1 MKKLLFIS
9 FLFVSLS
16 SFSQGNL
23 QFNKVINLN
32 YTGEGVYLGKKTLAN
47 VTIPDGKVWKITYV
61 YAQYADDGKNYIPYK
76 DGNYIDYHVEIGG
89 IWFPNG
95 TQGNGGSAP
104 TNSLNGSAVW
114 IDSGLTEINI
124 VTYENDTPPYN
135 VSISAIEFN
144 VVQ

>member
-9 FLFVSLS
+9 FLFVSLG

-32 YTGEGVYLGKKTLAN
+32 YTGNGADTNKSTITT
-47 VTIPDGKVWKITYV
+47 VTIPDGKVWKVTYV
-61 YAQYADDGKNYIPYK
+61 YTQIADRSRNYIPYK
-76 DGNYIDYHVEIGG
+76 GSGIDYHLEIGG
-89 IWFPNG
+89 IFIPGG
-95 TQGNGGSAP
+95 TEGNGYP
-104 TNSLNGSAVW
+104 TSKNSLGGSVVW
-114 IDSGLTEINI
+114 LDSGATPINI
-124 VTYENDTPPYN
+124 VTYENGTPEYN